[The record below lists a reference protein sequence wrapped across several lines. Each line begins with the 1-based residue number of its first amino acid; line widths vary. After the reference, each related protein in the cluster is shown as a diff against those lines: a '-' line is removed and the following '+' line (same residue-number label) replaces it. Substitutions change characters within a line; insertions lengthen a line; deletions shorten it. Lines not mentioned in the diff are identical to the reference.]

1 MLFELIRNCRRWYAL
16 SCILATVLCFP
27 VGAVN
32 LSLPRVF
39 TDHMVLQ
46 RHQYVPVWG
55 KAQPEERV
63 QVSFAGQHY
72 TTVADRQGNWRI
84 SLVPM
89 PANAV
94 PQTMQISTDSQQLS
108 LHDLVVGEVWLASGQ
123 SNMRMQVQQSQPDQE
138 GAAQL
143 DNVQI
148 RLIDFTNNEF
158 YPEERVFEPEKLAEL
173 TAQNY
178 FNSAGWQR
186 SGINSNASFSAVGFY
201 FAVKLQQALQVPVGV
216 INVSVGGALT
226 ENFIAE
232 STLAIEPELA
242 HLAPSVYPDWLSQ
255 IAPWCAQ
262 RAKLNLSQWLK
273 DHPRQPLA
281 HHAFEPGFLYQA
293 GIAPLANFAMQGVIW
308 YQGESNAPL
317 EGDDSSYQGA
327 YNLSLSKH
335 KLKTLISNWR
345 RQWQRADMPFLLV
358 QLPGLNRPW
367 APFRKMQQEVAE
379 ELNDVGVMVSYD
391 LGEATEV
398 HPKNKAAV
406 GNRLAQ
412 LAQQSVYNV
421 PKAYQPLQVR
431 RIDRVGTDVFLFFS
445 APVQLAFA
453 DKPMGFMLAGKD
465 GKFYAA
471 SAKQSKQSLTL
482 NSPYVSRPC
491 FLRYAWFDDPK
502 PLANV
507 RSSQGLPLSPLDIEL
522 QACKVTTEQ

>member
-1 MLFELIRNCRRWYAL
+1 MLSSVLASVL
-16 SCILATVLCFP
+16 SLP
-27 VGAVN
+27 VWAGH

-39 TDHMVLQ
+39 TDYMVLQ

-72 TTVADRQGNWRI
+72 TTVADRQGNWR
-84 SLVPM
+84 LTLAPM
-89 PANAV
+89 AASAA
-94 PQTMQISTDSQQLS
+94 PQTMQIRTDSEQLR
-108 LHDLVVGEVWLASGQ
+108 LQDILVGEIWLASGQ
-123 SNMRMQVQQSQPDQE
+123 SNMRQLVQQSQPDPQ
-138 GAAQL
+138 GTARF
-143 DNVQI
+143 DNPQI
-148 RLIDFTNNEF
+148 RLLDFTNSEF
-158 YPEERVFEPEKLAEL
+158 YPDERVFEPEKLAAL
-173 TAQNY
+173 TSQNY
-178 FNSAGWQR
+178 FNSVGWQR
-186 SGINSNASFSAVGFY
+186 SDINSNAGFSAVGFY

-232 STLAIEPELA
+232 RVLATEPELA
-242 HLAPSVYPDWLSQ
+242 HLAPSLHPDWLSQ

-273 DHPRQPLA
+273 EHPGQPVA
-281 HHAFEPGFLYQA
+281 HHPFEPGFLYQA
-293 GIAPLANFAMQGVIW
+293 GIAPLADFAIQGVIW

-317 EGDDSSYQGA
+317 AGDDSSYQGA
-327 YNLSLSKH
+327 YSLALSKY

-345 RQWQRADMPFLLV
+345 AQWQRTDMPFLLV

-367 APFRKMQQEVAE
+367 APFRNMQQQIAE
-379 ELNDVGVMVSYD
+379 ELNAVAIMVSYD

-406 GNRLAQ
+406 GMRLAQ
-412 LAQQSVYNV
+412 LAQQRVYNV

-431 RIDRVGTDVFLFFS
+431 RIDRVGTDVFLFLS

-453 DKPMGFMLAGKD
+453 EKPMGFMLAGKD

-471 SAKQSKQSLTL
+471 SAKLSHQSITL
-482 NSPYVSRPC
+482 NSPEVSRPC
-491 FLRYAWFDDPK
+491 FLRYGWFDDPK
-502 PLANV
+502 LLANV
-507 RSSQGLPLSPLDIEL
+507 RSPQGVPLSPLNIAL
-522 QACKVTTEQ
+522 QACDLTYT